1 MSDGVAP
8 DAESG
13 TEVTCFVIGPIGD
26 RLAPTGDDGRR
37 RYEEAEE
44 LWEYVIQPACAVNAL
59 SPIRADKIS
68 HPGEIPEQIFEL
80 LRDADVVIADLTGGN
95 ANVMYE
101 LGLRHTRD
109 KITIQIGENE
119 RLPFDINTIRT
130 FRFRRTS
137 VGLTEV
143 RDELTA
149 ALRAG
154 LEGRGSPVTAT
165 RVWSTASTS
174 GANLVASARAREEAV
189 AASTPVDDDDD
200 DDEPGLI
207 DVMADG
213 EAALGSLT
221 EIMTRLNEAVVQM
234 GELATEFSGRLTE
247 ADETHGSFA
256 ARLTVARQ
264 FSESMQVPTS
274 QLEEAAAD
282 YVEALSRV
290 DPAVVRFISAAE
302 DDPEER
308 QSLDD
313 YLVNVVA
320 LARVTEESMENA
332 STMAQVYGGLSK
344 STTIL
349 KPVSKRVERALRR
362 VVSASE
368 VMNTWASRVRSLP
381 DWDEERA
388 TAEVGSW
395 AANGEAE
402 PDQSTD
408 A

>member
-1 MSDGVAP
+1 
-8 DAESG
+8 
-13 TEVTCFVIGPIGD
+13 
-26 RLAPTGDDGRR
+26 
-37 RYEEAEE
+37 
-44 LWEYVIQPACAVNAL
+44 
-59 SPIRADKIS
+59 
-68 HPGEIPEQIFEL
+68 
-80 LRDADVVIADLTGGN
+80 
-95 ANVMYE
+95 
-101 LGLRHTRD
+101 
-109 KITIQIGENE
+109 
-119 RLPFDINTIRT
+119 
-130 FRFRRTS
+130 
-137 VGLTEV
+137 
-143 RDELTA
+143 
-149 ALRAG
+149 
-154 LEGRGSPVTAT
+154 
-165 RVWSTASTS
+165 
-174 GANLVASARAREEAV
+174 VASARAREEAV